1 MTTLKLLLRVVATDD
16 LELEQLD
23 VITTFLHGDL
33 EEDMYTGEES
43 HLVCRLKKSL
53 YNLKQALRMWYQM
66 FDSYIWHLCYHWL
79 DSDPCMYTWQLA
91 D

>member
-1 MTTLKLLLRVVATDD
+1 MATEN

-23 VITTFLHGDL
+23 VKTTFRHRDL
-33 EEDMYTGEES
+33 DEDIYMSQTVGFSEMGEES
-43 HLVCRLKKSL
+43 HLVGRLKKSL
-53 YNLKQALRMWYQM
+53 YGLKQAPRMWYQK
-66 FDSYIWHLCYHWL
+66 FDSYIRQLGYHQS